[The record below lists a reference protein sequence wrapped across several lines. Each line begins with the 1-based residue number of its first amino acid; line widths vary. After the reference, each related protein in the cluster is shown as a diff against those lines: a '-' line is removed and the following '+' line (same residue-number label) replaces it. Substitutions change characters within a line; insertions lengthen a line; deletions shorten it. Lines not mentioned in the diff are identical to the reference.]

1 MNQEIVEVVEIG
13 DGGIWVEGVQRSAC
27 GSCSARAGCGQHTL
41 NKLGRPVRL
50 WVETKSVETKSV
62 ETKRVEAK
70 NVETT
75 EIETAGSNTYRV
87 GDQVTLALPSGSL
100 AFSALSLYGLPL
112 IGLVLGAILGNLPD
126 NQGASEV
133 QSMLGAVLGLV
144 LGLGAAR
151 WFARRNKSD
160 WQPKIV
166 PGCVGN
172 PQPIEIQ
179 TLN

>member
-50 WVETKSVETKSV
+50 WVETKK
-62 ETKRVEAK
+62 VEA
-70 NVETT
+70 TSL
-75 EIETAGSNTYRV
+75 ETADNNTYRV

-160 WQPKIV
+160 WQPRIV